1 VLSFD
6 EARALVVRDV
16 EPVAAERVSVF
27 EAAGRVLR
35 EDVAAP
41 FPLPAF
47 DYSAMDGYAYRAA
60 DLSEA
65 GPHAL
70 RVEGVSSAGA
80 PLARLT
86 PGSACRIFTGAVLP
100 EGADCVIMQEDVTLD
115 GEVARFAAARP
126 PFTNVRRRGEDLAEG
141 QLGLRTGDVL
151 HPGRVALAAALD
163 RATLAVSRRPVVGIL
178 GTGDELRSPGEPGPL
193 GTIVESNGFFVKA
206 CAERAGATA
215 RLHRFV
221 PDVDTELDR
230 AFSDALAG
238 TDLLVTIG
246 GVSVGD
252 RDLVRPALARAGV
265 EITFHKVAMKPGKP
279 LTFGRRGATIVLGLP
294 GNPASSSLTFVLFG
308 LPIIRRLL
316 GMSHVLEDTLTLPL
330 RVAGGTTAR
339 KPGRTELARGLFR
352 EERGVRCVELA
363 ANQASGAVTSFAQA
377 ECLVRIDAE
386 TTVLRDG
393 DLVPVLPL
401 WR

>member
-1 VLSFD
+1 MLSFD

-16 EPVAAERVSVF
+16 EPVASERVSVF
-27 EAAGRVLR
+27 EASGRTLR
-35 EDVAAP
+35 EDLTAP

-60 DLSEA
+60 DLSGT
-65 GPHAL
+65 GPYTL
-70 RVEGVSSAGA
+70 KVDGVSSAGA
-80 PLARLT
+80 PLGRLT
-86 PGSACRIFTGAVLP
+86 PGTACRIFTGAVLP
-100 EGADCVIMQEDVTLD
+100 QGADSVVMQEDVTLD
-115 GEVARFAAARP
+115 GDVARFAAAGR

-141 QLGLRTGDVL
+141 QIALCSGDEL

-163 RATLAVSRRPVVGIL
+163 RATLVVSRRPVVGIL

-206 CAERAGATA
+206 CAERAGALG

-221 PDVDTELDR
+221 ADDEAALDR
-230 AFSDALAG
+230 AFSEALAG

-252 RDLVRPALARAGV
+252 RDLVRPALTRAGV
-265 EITFHKVAMKPGKP
+265 EISFHKVAMKPGKP
-279 LTFGRRGATIVLGLP
+279 LTFGRRGGTIVLGLP
-294 GNPASSSLTFVLFG
+294 GNPASSSLTFLLFG

-316 GMSHVLEDTLTLPL
+316 GMSEVFEAPMRLPL
-330 RVAGGTTAR
+330 RLTGGSVTR
-339 KPGRTELARGLFR
+339 KPGRTELARGVFIQD
-352 EERGVRCVELA
+352 GGARCVELA
-363 ANQASGAVTSFAQA
+363 TNQSSGAVTSFAQA
-377 ECLVRIDAE
+377 ECLIRIDAE
-386 TTVLRDG
+386 TTTLRDG
-393 DLVPVLPL
+393 DLLSVLPL